1 MNEEQMKFACKDNF
15 NYLIWVISKSWGRV
29 KQKMLNEFDL
39 TGPQVEMLGAV
50 HTLSLEKKE
59 IKQIDISQLIH
70 IDPMTTSTILRNLE
84 KKKLILRKYSEVDT
98 RARII
103 ELTAS
108 GEEILKKAYL
118 KAESIQDFI
127 YKEFDRDQIISDMKL
142 LLDIFER
149 LERNNN

>member
-1 MNEEQMKFACKDNF
+1 
-15 NYLIWVISKSWGRV
+15 
-29 KQKMLNEFDL
+29 
-39 TGPQVEMLGAV
+39 
-50 HTLSLEKKE
+50 
-59 IKQIDISQLIH
+59 
-70 IDPMTTSTILRNLE
+70 MTTSTILRNLE